1 MELENFDSDTT
12 VLTMPPDAADLPK
25 GSVYQYEKFENLN
38 SDLFKRK
45 TAPTSTTA
53 AAATPT
59 NNKGG
64 LNTSFKTPQTGQQPH
79 DGDLFATPS
88 STMAKR
94 TKYEIRSAQK
104 SARKNAQLPE
114 SWTLCLL
121 STSYSL
127 WFIHLPGF
135 ILSNKAREVQ
145 TLRLGLLCLQRMQ
158 RRLLLRGSA
167 HVDEIC
173 YRVMMPLCGA
183 YGQPALAVQVS
194 ELNKTERNTDVLVGV
209 EAIS

>member
-1 MELENFDSDTT
+1 MRVTS
-12 VLTMPPDAADLPK
+12 PPPASAAA
-25 GSVYQYEKFENLN
+25 
-38 SDLFKRK
+38 
-45 TAPTSTTA
+45 APA
-53 AAATPT
+53 AAATTTTPG
-59 NNKGG
+59 NKISSS
-64 LNTSFKTPQTGQQPH
+64 TVKTPQMTAVT
-79 DGDLFATPS
+79 DSDIFATPS

-104 SARKNAQLPE
+104 SARKNAADPV

-121 STSYSL
+121 STAYSL

-135 ILSNKAREVQ
+135 ILSKKSREVH

-173 YRVMMPLCGA
+173 YRVMMQLCGA
-183 YGQPALAVQVS
+183 YGQPALAVQV
-194 ELNKTERNTDVLVGV
+194 G
-209 EAIS
+209 IIIQ